1 MHTAVAHTSIRV
13 YHQLKQD
20 GTLSKRQK
28 EILAVMKPFPADY
41 SLQELVKLTGLPVN
55 IVSGRVNE
63 LREDLGELER
73 GPARACSVTGR
84 TIRPVRRRHP
94 QGSLF

>member
-1 MHTAVAHTSIRV
+1 MHTAVAHTSIRT
-13 YHQLKQD
+13 YRQMKKD
-20 GTLSKRQK
+20 GTLSKQQK
-28 EILAVMKPFPADY
+28 EILAAMKPFPADY
-41 SLQELVKLTGLPVN
+41 SLQELVKLTGLAVN
-55 IVSGRVNE
+55 TVSGRVNE
-63 LREDLGELER
+63 LREELGEVER